1 VRRSI
6 KYGLY
11 GAVVAGLVGGAAA
24 FATSADAASVT
35 LVVDGQSK
43 KIQTTA
49 SSVSGALK
57 GAGYHVGNHDLVAP
71 ALKSHLKNGTKIV
84 YKRGRLLHLNV
95 DGTSKAVW
103 TTEPTVAAALE
114 ALGYPVTDF
123 VSVSRS
129 KRLPLGSTSIALR
142 SPKQVSVTADK
153 HTVQSIS
160 TAPTVGQ
167 VLTELG
173 IKVGAHD
180 RVTPAQTAPLT
191 EGLAVR
197 VQRVVIK
204 RVTKH
209 KAIAFTVVQH
219 SDKSMYRDQTKVLTH
234 GKQGSADLIYNVVYV
249 DGKAT
254 QRTLVKRVVTA
265 QPKTKVEK
273 VGTKKRPK
281 PKVTHSGLNW
291 DGVASCESG
300 GNWHINTGNGFYGGL
315 QFDIS
320 TWDSNGGGQYA
331 SRPDLASREEQISVA
346 TKLYNQRGS
355 SPWPVCGA
363 NL

>member
-1 VRRSI
+1 MRRSI

-43 KIQTTA
+43 KIQTSA
-49 SSVSGALK
+49 SNVQGALQ
-57 GAGYHVGNHDLVAP
+57 GAGYHVSGHDLVAP

-84 YKRGRLLHLNV
+84 LQRARLLHLNV
-95 DGTSKAVW
+95 DGQRKAVW
-103 TTEPTVAAALE
+103 TTERTVADALQ
-114 ALGYPVTDF
+114 ALGYPVADF

-129 KRLPLGSTSIALR
+129 KRLPLGATSIALR
-142 SPKQVSVTADK
+142 SPKAVSVVADK
-153 HTVQSIS
+153 RTVRSVT

-167 VLTELG
+167 VLTQLG
-173 IKVGAHD
+173 VKVGAHD
-180 RVTPAQTAPLT
+180 RVTPAQTTAVT
-191 EGLAVR
+191 AGLAVR

-209 KAIAFTVVQH
+209 TSIAFDVVQH
-219 SDKSMYRDQTKVLTH
+219 SDKSMYRDQTKVLTD
-234 GKQGSADLIYNVVYV
+234 GKPGSAALIYNVVYI

-254 QRTLVKRVVTA
+254 DRTLVERVVQA
-265 QPKTKVEK
+265 QPRTKVEK

-291 DGVASCESG
+291 DAVASCESG

-315 QFDIS
+315 QFDIG
-320 TWDSNGGGQYA
+320 TWQSNGGGQFA
-331 SRPDLASREEQISVA
+331 SRPDLASREEQITVA